1 MSSIVPFICTMM
13 LLNNGSYMNQ
23 YGSCR
28 NVFDYNNHFCNYSE
42 YYNTF
47 NSNSCGY
54 SASDFYKRLAE
65 QSTNARIND
74 CYNRINTSILETC
87 CSKEDVKKQLRDL
100 LNDQLQASITE
111 INSLGERSILAPNE
125 VRQEF
130 NSSTFTKDGHEATL
144 YCDNQP
150 YITCRTSDE
159 CSDVDLKD
167 VYEKVLETRIESRIE
182 YPNSIQST
190 ESCPGSK
197 TKDKKNF
204 FQKIGDA
211 LYKVT
216 DIFNMLIEL
225 FISDDF

>member
-1 MSSIVPFICTMM
+1 MSSIVSFMCMM
-13 LLNNGSYMNQ
+13 MVLNNGSSMNQ
-23 YGSCR
+23 YGSCK
-28 NVFDYNNHFCNYSE
+28 NVFDYNNQFCNYSE
-42 YYNTF
+42 YYNAF
-47 NSNSCGY
+47 NSNSYGY
-54 SASDFYKRLAE
+54 STSDFYKHLAE

-111 INSLGERSILAPNE
+111 ISSLGERSILTPDE
-125 VRQEF
+125 VRHEF
-130 NSSTFTKDGHEATL
+130 NSSTVTKDNHEATL

-167 VYEKVLETRIESRIE
+167 VYEKVLETRIESHIKD
-182 YPNSIQST
+182 PIPIWST
-190 ESCPGSK
+190 DSCPGTK
-197 TKDKKNF
+197 TKDKKSF
-204 FQKIGDA
+204 VQKIGDA

-216 DIFNMLIEL
+216 DTLNMLIDL